1 MVIDDLNTL
10 DVYFANTTKHQ
21 YITIA
26 SDYAN
31 NTDYACGKNLC
42 LYDVTNPLGIIA
54 INVTSAGQCMPPYC
68 FKGPNH
74 FYASK
79 IPFDINHFLNS
90 RHYVMPFANI
100 TLGECNMGEAFL
112 KCLTGDC
119 GGFISIIQ
127 LILVTPNTP
136 PPNTTNPIA
145 QIPIRGP
152 GPNDGPASTVVVHFP
167 GTPTGSASAPG
178 NNGNTGN
185 QNSGSTSN
193 QNSGQASNGSPNQNI
208 NQNTNQNNPNSS
220 PSNSGNFR
228 SGNVGS
234 PLPGNQS
241 SIPTG
246 TVSAAGSDS
255 TPGNSTPGNGT
266 PQQHTTTT
274 TFLVVKLSPKSKA
287 NGESQPY
294 DQPPVVEKPPAPKNV
309 QLDKPVNHMHDEEA
323 PIIEKINGGKD
334 DKDKGK
340 TPSKEKSKPED
351 KPVEYKED
359 SKDEKP
365 VAMPDKVLPIP
376 EKVAD
381 VKADKESDKSLD
393 FKLDIS
399 DRDETLLSYAPKGS
413 DQIDFK
419 KVGQQFRTYRK
430 YHEQLWDKYEKS
442 SKSEKKSLIDAASSL
457 DKTLFSWI
465 KGFKSTIDM
474 RDSFEGTGLV
484 ICAGNHQTNLAISTL
499 RMIRDVHGSKIPFE
513 VFYNGDGDLSKANRE
528 KFEKVPNT
536 KTVDI
541 QSILDNNHI
550 KIGGWAIKS
559 FALLASSFNK
569 AMLIDAD
576 VVFLQSPDVLFNG
589 KLFEKHGA
597 LFFHDRSL
605 YSHGD
610 ETLNWFKSLMPDPM
624 SEYASK
630 LRVFKG
636 TTAHEQESGVVLINK
651 RENMLGLLAT
661 CVLNVDNYREIAYKR
676 VFGDKETF
684 WVGFES
690 IEEKYIF
697 NPRYPGAAGE
707 VAEIEGEFK
716 YEICARQLLHV
727 DENSLPVW
735 INGGIAI
742 SKYDKDSPLA
752 PLKYYD
758 YEPGVWTLHS
768 ENRACLKVKE
778 KPPKFEGE
786 MARVIKES
794 GVIVQDQLGKP

>member
-1 MVIDDLNTL
+1 MVIDDWNTL

-21 YITIA
+21 YMTIA

-31 NTDYACGKNLC
+31 NTDFACGKNLC
-42 LYDVTNPLGIIA
+42 LYDITNPLG
-54 INVTSAGQCMPPYC
+54 CMPPYC

-90 RHYVMPFANI
+90 RHYVMSFANI
-100 TLGECNMGEAFL
+100 TLGECNMGEPFL

-119 GGFISIIQ
+119 GGFII
-127 LILVTPNTP
+127 TPNGP
-136 PPNTTNPIA
+136 PPNTTNPVA
-145 QIPIRGP
+145 QIPIRGI
-152 GPNDGPASTVVVHFP
+152 GPNNQPATTVVHFP
-167 GTPTGSASAPG
+167 GTQTGTPAVPGKTGNGSAG
-178 NNGNTGN
+178 
-185 QNSGSTSN
+185 SGSSVANSN
-193 QNSGQASNGSPNQNI
+193 QNPAQNSNSNPSSGNSGGFKNDNAGAPAGAIQSNDASA
-208 NQNTNQNNPNSS
+208 TTASS
-220 PSNSGNFR
+220 PTITSIDTTSQIGNTH
-228 SGNVGS
+228 
-234 PLPGNQS
+234 Q
-241 SIPTG
+241 
-246 TVSAAGSDS
+246 
-255 TPGNSTPGNGT
+255 
-266 PQQHTTTT
+266 TTTMPILL
-274 TFLVVKLSPKSKA
+274 FIALYYSQQ
-287 NGESQPY
+287 NQPY
-294 DQPPVVEKPPAPKNV
+294 DQPVIEKPTTQKNPQV
-309 QLDKPVNHMHDEEA
+309 DQPVKQIHDDEV
-323 PIIEKINGGKD
+323 PIIEKINEGKGIS
-334 DKDKGK
+334 KDKA
-340 TPSKEKSKPED
+340 PSKEKSKPED
-351 KPVEYKED
+351 KPADVKELKPAVEVD
-359 SKDEKP
+359 H
-365 VAMPDKVLPIP
+365 VLPIP
-376 EKVAD
+376 AK
-381 VKADKESDKSLD
+381 DKEEKTNTNSEKPTE

-399 DRDETLLSYAPKGS
+399 ERDEKLLSYAPKGS
-413 DQIDFK
+413 DAIDFK
-419 KVGQQFRTYRK
+419 RVGQQFRTYRK
-430 YHEQLWDKYEKS
+430 YHEQLWDKYSKAT
-442 SKSEKKSLIDAASSL
+442 KSEKESIIAAASSL

-499 RMIRDVHGSKIPFE
+499 RIIRDVHGSKIPFE
-513 VFYNGDGDLSKANRE
+513 VFYNGDGDLSRENRA

-541 QSILDNNHI
+541 QKILDNNQI

-559 FALLASSFNK
+559 FALLASSFDK

-576 VVFLQSPDVLFNG
+576 VVFLQSPDVLFDG
-589 KLFEKHGA
+589 KLFEKNGA

-605 YSHGD
+605 YSHGE

-630 LRVFKG
+630 MRVFKG

-661 CVLNVDNYREIAYKR
+661 CILNVDNYREIAYKR

-707 VAEIEGEFK
+707 LKEVEGELK

-727 DENSLPVW
+727 DENSLPIW
-735 INGGIAI
+735 INGGIAV
-742 SKYDKDSPLA
+742 SKYDSSSPLA
-752 PLKYYD
+752 KLEYYN
-758 YEPGVWTLHS
+758 YEPGEWTLLS

-786 MARVIKES
+786 LARVIKES
-794 GVIVQDQLGKP
+794 GVIVQDQLAKP